1 MKTAMQELLENLQK
15 QFDEQTHPIR
25 IDGTYFLEKEK
36 EQIIEA
42 RDGREIS
49 SFTTG
54 KDYYDLNFNHHTELK
69 PNSYTNFTP
78 DNANAVAEYN
88 EGLKNFTPHN
98 ANAVAEY
105 NEGLKN
111 FTPSDKAIL
120 LTPKGT
126 LTIGEEYSS
135 PSISFYK
142 NNEVEDVVTIK
153 YSKFMYK
160 GEEVKDL
167 QTIYDIIR
175 SLTSIELPSDEE
187 IEKIQILISSV
198 NSKDYCEGFS
208 HGIDYM
214 KEQVLNQKK

>member
-1 MKTAMQELLENLQK
+1 MEKKKTFKELFAGTGIEPTTDENGGVHYEFNATLK
-15 QFDEQTHPIR
+15 TNA
-25 IDGTYFLEKEK
+25 
-36 EQIIEA
+36 EA
-42 RDGREIS
+42 
-49 SFTTG
+49 
-54 KDYYDLNFNHHTELK
+54 
-69 PNSYTNFTP
+69 
-78 DNANAVAEYN
+78 
-88 EGLKNFTPHN
+88 
-98 ANAVAEY
+98 
-105 NEGLKN
+105 
-111 FTPSDKAIL
+111 SDKAIL

-167 QTIYDIIR
+167 QTIYDIIKP
-175 SLTSIELPSDEE
+175 LTSIELPSDEE
-187 IEKIQILISSV
+187 IDKIQILISSV

-214 KEQVLNQKK
+214 KEQILNKNK